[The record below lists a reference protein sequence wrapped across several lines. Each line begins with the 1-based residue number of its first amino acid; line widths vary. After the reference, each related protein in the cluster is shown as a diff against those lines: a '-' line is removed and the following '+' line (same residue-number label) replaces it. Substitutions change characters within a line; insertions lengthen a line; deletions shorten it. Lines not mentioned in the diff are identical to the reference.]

1 MIILDTNVLSEA
13 LRPEPDAA
21 VMAWLAAQSTAA
33 MFTTTVTRADLLY
46 GVGLLPAGRRHDDLH
61 AAVVA
66 ILDEDMAGRVLPF
79 DKDAADAYADIA
91 VARKRAGQPLSQF
104 DAMIAGI
111 ARSRGATVATH
122 NSSDFVDCGIELA
135 NPWA

>member
-1 MIILDTNVLSEA
+1 VIILDTNVLSEA